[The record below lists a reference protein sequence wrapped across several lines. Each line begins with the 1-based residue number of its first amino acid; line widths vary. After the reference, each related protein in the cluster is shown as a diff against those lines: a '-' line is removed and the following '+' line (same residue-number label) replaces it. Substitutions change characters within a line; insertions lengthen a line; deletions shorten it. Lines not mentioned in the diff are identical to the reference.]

1 LGIFD
6 SINISASGLTA
17 ERLRMDIISQNIANA
32 NVTRTANGTP
42 YRRKMV
48 VFQEAEMNEPF
59 SSYLS
64 KAKDNF
70 KKSGVKV
77 SSIVEDQSEFK
88 LVYNPG
94 HPDAD
99 ANGYVR
105 MPNVDIMIE
114 MVNMISATRAYEANV
129 TSINSTKSMIM
140 KALEIGRI

>member
-1 LGIFD
+1 MGIFD